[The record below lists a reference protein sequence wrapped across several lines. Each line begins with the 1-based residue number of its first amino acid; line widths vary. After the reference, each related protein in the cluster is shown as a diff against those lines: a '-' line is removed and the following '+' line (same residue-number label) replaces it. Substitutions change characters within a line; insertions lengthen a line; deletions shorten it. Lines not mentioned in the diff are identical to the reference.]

1 MGPSK
6 LLPEPDAA
14 AASRTPLV
22 ELTVADKRPPL
33 EVTAAEGSEPA
44 MALVREMLD
53 GRGESTA

>member
-14 AASRTPLV
+14 AASRAPLV
-22 ELTVADKRPPL
+22 
-33 EVTAAEGSEPA
+33 EVTAAEGSVPA